1 MKRLIAI
8 WIVCA
13 SLSMGSFGL
22 LIAADRR
29 LGVPLPYSASLALFA
44 VVAIAPAVFA
54 VLEWVRGRRPIVVHA
69 APVPE
74 PEPEPFRATSPADP
88 PRKRR
93 ARSIEGVVLLD
104 CSTFAPGVRAA

>member
-8 WIVCA
+8 WIICA
-13 SLSMGSFGL
+13 SLSLGSLGL

-44 VVAIAPAVFA
+44 VVAIGPAFFA
-54 VLEWVRGRRPIVVHA
+54 VLEWIRGRRPIVVQV

-74 PEPEPFRATSPADP
+74 TEPFRATAPADP
-88 PRKRR
+88 PRRRR
-93 ARSIEGVVLLD
+93 ARGIEGVVLLD

>member
-1 MKRLIAI
+1 MKRLVVI

-13 SLSMGSFGL
+13 VLSLASFGL

-29 LGVPLPYSASLALFA
+29 LGVPSPYNVSLALFL

-54 VLEWVRGRRPIVVHA
+54 VFEWQRSRRPIVVQVTPIPQPAPAAA
-69 APVPE
+69 APV
-74 PEPEPFRATSPADP
+74 DQ
-88 PRKRR
+88 PRVRR
-93 ARSIEGVVLLD
+93 ARGIEGVVLLD